1 MDKEDQKLI
10 DYIDNNKEEICTL
23 VRKLVSI
30 SSINIPGEKEGQQL
44 EIGNFIY
51 KKFQEIGLNN
61 VRFQD
66 VYPGAKNVLGET
78 LASSKKTGIIFN
90 GHMDTVNVNNM
101 KIDPFRGSVIDG
113 KIYGRGTADMKSG
126 LAAAIFAVKAILDLN
141 INLSKGIFLTAVV
154 DEESSGRG
162 INKLISEGIQ
172 AEYGIVGE
180 PTCYGGRLKIAIAHK
195 GRAEMEV
202 TVKGK
207 ASHGCA
213 PELGI
218 NAISRMCEVIQA
230 IEKELPKKLS
240 LNSHPLLGT
249 GTINVGVINGGTQ
262 SNIVP
267 DTCTIKID
275 RRILPGEDLEDVQNE
290 IEDILEKLRKK
301 DSKLNVS
308 VKPTKNSLLRRAQPM
323 EISPDEKI
331 AKMASLAIEQVT
343 GAPGLIWGSPGY
355 TDASPMVN
363 KAKIPTIVLGP
374 GRVGHTQDEHVHIDE
389 VITCTKVYALIMK
402 SICK

>member
-30 SSINIPGEKEGQQL
+30 PSVNIPGEKVGKQL
-44 EIGNFIY
+44 EIGNFLY
-51 KKFQEIGLNN
+51 KKFQEIGLDNIH
-61 VRFQD
+61 FQD
-66 VYPGAKNVLGET
+66 VYPGARNVLGET
-78 LASSKKTGIIFN
+78 LASSRKIGIIFN
-90 GHMDTVNVNNM
+90 GHTDTVHIENM
-101 KIDPFRGSVIDG
+101 TIEPFGGSVLDG

-126 LAAAIFAVKAILDLN
+126 LAAAIIAVKAILDLN
-141 INLSKGIFLTAVV
+141 IILSKRILLTAVV
-154 DEESSGRG
+154 DEEGLGRG
-162 INKLISEGIQ
+162 INKLILEGIK

-180 PTCYGGRLKIAIAHK
+180 PTCYGGSLKIAIAHK
-195 GRAEMEV
+195 GRAELEV

-207 ASHGCA
+207 ASHGCE
-213 PELGI
+213 PTLGI
-218 NAISRMCEVIQA
+218 NAISKMCGVVQA
-230 IEKELPKKLS
+230 IEKDLPKKLS
-240 LNSHPLLGT
+240 INSHPLLGT
-249 GTINVGVINGGTQ
+249 GTVNVGVINGGTQ

-267 DTCTIKID
+267 DICRIKID
-275 RRILPGEDLEDVQNE
+275 RRTLPGENLADVQTE

-301 DSKLNVS
+301 DPELDVS
-308 VKPTKNSLLRRAQPM
+308 VKLTKHTITRSSQPM

-331 AKMASLAIEQVT
+331 VKAASSAVKYIIGTPALM
-343 GAPGLIWGSPGY
+343 WGSPGY
-355 TDASPMVN
+355 TDASPIVN

-389 VITCTKVYALIMK
+389 IINCTKVYALIMK

>member
-1 MDKEDQKLI
+1 MDNEDQKLI

-30 SSINIPGEKEGQQL
+30 PSVNIPGEKVGKQL
-44 EIGNFIY
+44 EIGNYFY
-51 KKFQEIGLNN
+51 KKFQEIGLDNIH
-61 VRFQD
+61 FQD
-66 VYPGAKNVLGET
+66 VYPGARNVLGET
-78 LASSKKTGIIFN
+78 PASSRKIGIIFN
-90 GHMDTVNVNNM
+90 GHTDTVHIENM
-101 KIDPFRGSVIDG
+101 TIDPFGGSVLDG

-126 LAAAIFAVKAILDLN
+126 LAAAIIAVKAILDLN
-141 INLSKGIFLTAVV
+141 ITLSKRILLTAVV

-162 INKLISEGIQ
+162 INKLISENIK

-180 PTCYGGRLKIAIAHK
+180 PTCYGGSLKIAITHK
-195 GRAEMEV
+195 GRAELEV

-218 NAISRMCEVIQA
+218 NAISKMCDVIQA

-240 LNSHPLLGT
+240 INSHPLLGT
-249 GTINVGVINGGTQ
+249 ATINVGVINGGTQ

-267 DTCTIKID
+267 DTCKIKID
-275 RRILPGEDLEDVQNE
+275 RRILPGENFEDVQTE
-290 IEDILEKLRKK
+290 IEDILKKLRRK
-301 DSKLNVS
+301 DPELNAS
-308 VKPTKNSLLRRAQPM
+308 VRITKGTIDRCSQPM

-331 AKMASLAIEQVT
+331 VKAAISAVEQIIGT
-343 GAPGLIWGSPGY
+343 PAIIWGSPGY
-355 TDASPMVN
+355 TDASPLVN

-374 GRVGHTQDEHVHIDE
+374 GRVGHTQDEHVHIEE
-389 VITCTKVYALIMK
+389 VVNCAKVYALIMK